1 MPRFCLL
8 VTNLVQIERHLLN
21 RTPTAYALNLIEDA
35 RQSGHDLLAT
45 LNISQVELTA
55 SQNMAFEDFSRVVD
69 AYEDWTTN
77 RDWGFHLG
85 NKLGI
90 TAHGALGVCALSANT
105 IGEGLEVLCR
115 FIATRSC
122 SINAEVVSDNAH
134 LRAEFLHTGEMRRH
148 LKAMTENLAVVVTN
162 FLVTVAGRDDL
173 ELQWTFPYPKPENTV
188 SYHRELSGSF
198 EFDGSVLC
206 VALPEKI
213 ANQVSLLRDKNLHQ
227 ATRLQCGEE
236 LREVQQNPD
245 FAYIT
250 SLLSSALMKRLG
262 EEEPMTTLPMTEDL
276 ARHLNMSPRTLIR
289 KLKSNNTTVREI
301 KDALLRDYM
310 VDMLNRGVYSVT
322 DIAIKLGY
330 ENPGNFTRACKR
342 LLGVTPNSI
351 RRARF

>member
-1 MPRFCLL
+1 M
-8 VTNLVQIERHLLN
+8 LN
-21 RTPTAYALNLIEDA
+21 RTPTAYALNLVEDA
-35 RQSGHDLLAT
+35 RQSGHDLLAA
-45 LNISQVELTA
+45 LNISQVELIA
-55 SQNMAFEDFSRVVD
+55 SQNMAFEDFNLVVD

-105 IGEGLEVLCR
+105 IGEGLDVLCR

-122 SINAEVVSDNAH
+122 SINAEVVSDNAD
-134 LRAEFLHTGEMRRH
+134 LRANFLHTGQMRRH

-173 ELQWTFPYPKPENTV
+173 ELQWTFPYPKPENTAA
-188 SYHRELSGSF
+188 YHRELPGSF
-198 EFDGSVLC
+198 EFNGQLLSV
-206 VALPEKI
+206 VVPGEI
-213 ANQVSLLRDKNLHQ
+213 VHQVSLLRDKNLYQ

-245 FAYIT
+245 FDYVT
-250 SLLSSALMKRLG
+250 SLLSSALIKRLG
-262 EEEPMTTLPMTEDL
+262 EKEPMTTLPTTEGL
-276 ARHLNMSPRTLIR
+276 AKHLNMSPRTLIR
-289 KLKSNNTTVREI
+289 RLKSNSTTVREI

-310 VDMLNRGVYSVT
+310 LDMLSRGIYSVT
-322 DIAIKLGY
+322 DIAVKLGY

-351 RRARF
+351 RKAGL

>member
-1 MPRFCLL
+1 MTKLA
-8 VTNLVQIERHLLN
+8 QIERQMLN

-45 LNISQVELTA
+45 LNISQMELVA
-55 SQNMAFEDFSRVVD
+55 SQNMAFEDFNLVVD

-85 NKLGI
+85 KKLGI

-105 IGEGLEVLCR
+105 IGEGLDVLCR
-115 FIATRSC
+115 FMATRSC
-122 SINAEVVSDNAH
+122 SINAEVIADNSH
-134 LRAEFLHTGEMRRH
+134 LRAEFLHTGQMRRH

-173 ELQWTFPYPKPENTV
+173 ELRWTFPYPKPEDI
-188 SYHRELSGSF
+188 SLYHRELPGSF
-198 EFDGSVLC
+198 AFDGSMLSIV
-206 VALPEKI
+206 VPEELIK
-213 ANQVSLLRDKNLHQ
+213 QPSLLRDKNLHQ

-245 FAYIT
+245 FSYVT
-250 SLLSSALMKRLG
+250 SLLSSALIKRLG
-262 EEEPMTTLPMTEDL
+262 EVEPMTRLPTTEDL

-289 KLKSNNTTVREI
+289 RLKSNHTTLREI
-301 KDALLRDYM
+301 KDALVRDYM
-310 VDMLNRGVYSVT
+310 QDMLSRGIYSVT

-351 RRARF
+351 RRARL